1 MKLTREET
9 KELIKLIKEF
19 VPIKLKDF
27 YKEVG
32 VTKQAVQKMGEG
44 VYCMQFAVAN
54 RVTKGAEQ
62 YIEQREKEIAEKKV
76 EIRNKL
82 KKLSE
87 LKAYVER
94 FNNN

>member
-32 VTKQAVQKMGEG
+32 ITKQAVQKMGEG
-44 VYCMQFAVAN
+44 AYSMQFAIAARITN
-54 RVTKGAEQ
+54 GIKQ
-62 YIEQREKEIAEKKV
+62 YIEQRENEIDAKKA

-87 LKAYVER
+87 LKAYVNR